1 MSTDNEELILEMS
14 KNITQRESASKYKLP
29 IDEDTSFFIYFDI
42 WNKEYLYFKMEEN
55 TAVSPFFY
63 DVSYVKN
70 DLIRIHPIF
79 QSVDMD
85 QAKEHLDMLF
95 KNKKVKLHY
104 SNEEKTEIIMEIEA
118 IWFIQKINI
127 KFELHK
133 NMISEEEKDDLM
145 IKLYHINKKRK
156 KMAKLLNNYLKPN
169 QANYKTI
176 IDQLISSFDLNEIN
190 TNNVINNGNNNENEN
205 DNEFIDQMKSIF
217 TNKKRALAKKCE
229 IGYRA
234 VIILKNKT
242 KKTWPIG
249 LIKFKVD
256 KEKSKP
262 LINDENIAYPD
273 YEIAHKQDGE
283 YLFIFDENAPIG
295 EYDCFFDVFVNGNKL
310 EGVQFELS
318 GKIKSS

>member
-1 MSTDNEELILEMS
+1 
-14 KNITQRESASKYKLP
+14 
-29 IDEDTSFFIYFDI
+29 
-42 WNKEYLYFKMEEN
+42 
-55 TAVSPFFY
+55 
-63 DVSYVKN
+63 
-70 DLIRIHPIF
+70 
-79 QSVDMD
+79 
-85 QAKEHLDMLF
+85 
-95 KNKKVKLHY
+95 
-104 SNEEKTEIIMEIEA
+104 
-118 IWFIQKINI
+118 
-127 KFELHK
+127 
-133 NMISEEEKDDLM
+133 MISEEEKDDLM

-156 KMAKLLNNYLKPN
+156 KKAKLLNNYLKEKE
-169 QANYKTI
+169 ANYKDI
-176 IDQLISSFDLNEIN
+176 IDVIKSSFDLNEIK
-190 TNNVINNGNNNENEN
+190 TNNITNNGNNNENEN

-249 LIKFKVD
+249 LIKFKID

>member
-118 IWFIQKINI
+118 LWFIQKISI

-156 KMAKLLNNYLKPN
+156 KKAKLLNNYLKEKE
-169 QANYKTI
+169 ANYKDI
-176 IDQLISSFDLNEIN
+176 IDVIKSSFDLNE
-190 TNNVINNGNNNENEN
+190 TNNITNNGNNNENEN

-217 TNKKRALAKKCE
+217 TNKKKALAKKCE

-249 LIKFKVD
+249 LIKFKID

>member
-1 MSTDNEELILEMS
+1 
-14 KNITQRESASKYKLP
+14 
-29 IDEDTSFFIYFDI
+29 
-42 WNKEYLYFKMEEN
+42 
-55 TAVSPFFY
+55 
-63 DVSYVKN
+63 
-70 DLIRIHPIF
+70 
-79 QSVDMD
+79 
-85 QAKEHLDMLF
+85 MLF

-118 IWFIQKINI
+118 LWFIQKINI

-190 TNNVINNGNNNENEN
+190 TNNVTNNGN
-205 DNEFIDQMKSIF
+205 
-217 TNKKRALAKKCE
+217 LAKKCE

-249 LIKFKVD
+249 LIKFKID

>member
-1 MSTDNEELILEMS
+1 
-14 KNITQRESASKYKLP
+14 
-29 IDEDTSFFIYFDI
+29 
-42 WNKEYLYFKMEEN
+42 
-55 TAVSPFFY
+55 
-63 DVSYVKN
+63 
-70 DLIRIHPIF
+70 
-79 QSVDMD
+79 
-85 QAKEHLDMLF
+85 
-95 KNKKVKLHY
+95 
-104 SNEEKTEIIMEIEA
+104 
-118 IWFIQKINI
+118 
-127 KFELHK
+127 
-133 NMISEEEKDDLM
+133 M

-156 KMAKLLNNYLKPN
+156 KKAKLLNNYLKEKE
-169 QANYKTI
+169 ANYKDI
-176 IDQLISSFDLNEIN
+176 IDVIKSSFDLNEIK
-190 TNNVINNGNNNENEN
+190 TNEN

-249 LIKFKVD
+249 LIKFKID

-283 YLFIFDENAPIG
+283 YLFIFDENAPVG